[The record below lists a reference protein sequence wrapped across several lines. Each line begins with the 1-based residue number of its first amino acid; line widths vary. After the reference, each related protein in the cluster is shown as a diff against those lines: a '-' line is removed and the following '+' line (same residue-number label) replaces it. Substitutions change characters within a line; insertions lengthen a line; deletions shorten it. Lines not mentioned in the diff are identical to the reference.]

1 MLGEAKRAILVWS
14 MGITQHVCGE
24 DNVRAIVNL
33 ALARGFVG
41 REGCGLMPI
50 RGHSGVQGGAEMG
63 AYATAFPG
71 GKPVTPENAK
81 ALGAQYGFEISATT
95 GLTAPEMLESAASG
109 ELDVLVSVG
118 GNFLEVMPNPDAVR
132 DSLERVGLRVHMD
145 LFLSSQMLVDGED
158 VIMLPAMTRYEIP
171 GGVTETSTERRV
183 IFSPEIPGPRIE
195 EARSEIEVF
204 NDIALLVNP
213 ELEGKLETNTP
224 AIRREISQVV
234 PFYSGIETLEHKGD
248 QFQYGGRYLCEHGDF
263 ALPGGRANF
272 SRLEIRGETF
282 PEGMFRVSTR
292 RGKQFNSMIHEQ
304 KDALNGAVREA
315 VLISS
320 LDANELQLKTGDA
333 VRLSS
338 RHGSMDGRVLI
349 APVKPGNLQVH
360 WPEGNVLLE
369 AGRGSSESHIPDYN
383 AFVRLEK
390 IGAG

>member
-1 MLGEAKRAILVWS
+1 V
-14 MGITQHVCGE
+14 
-24 DNVRAIVNL
+24 IV
-33 ALARGFVG
+33 
-41 REGCGLMPI
+41 
-50 RGHSGVQGGAEMG
+50 
-63 AYATAFPG
+63 
-71 GKPVTPENAK
+71 
-81 ALGAQYGFEISATT
+81 
-95 GLTAPEMLESAASG
+95 
-109 ELDVLVSVG
+109 
-118 GNFLEVMPNPDAVR
+118 
-132 DSLERVGLRVHMD
+132 
-145 LFLSSQMLVDGED
+145 
-158 VIMLPAMTRYEIP
+158 LPAMTRYEIP

-204 NDIALLVNP
+204 NDIAMLVNP
-213 ELEGKLETNTP
+213 DLEGKLETNTP
-224 AIRREISQVV
+224 AIRNEIARVV
-234 PFYSGIETLEHKGD
+234 PFYSGIENLERKGD
-248 QFQYGGRYLCEHGDF
+248 QFQYGGRYLCENGEF

-272 SRLEIRGETF
+272 SKLEIRGEAF

-320 LDANELQLKTGDA
+320 VDAKELSLETGDA

-338 RHGSMDGRVLI
+338 QHGSMDGRVLV

-383 AFVRLEK
+383 AFVKLEK
-390 IGAG
+390 IVAG